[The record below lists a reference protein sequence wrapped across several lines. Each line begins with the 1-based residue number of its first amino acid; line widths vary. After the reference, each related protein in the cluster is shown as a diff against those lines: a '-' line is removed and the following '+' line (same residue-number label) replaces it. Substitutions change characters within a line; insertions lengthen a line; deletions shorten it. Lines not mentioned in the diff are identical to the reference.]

1 MPHAAI
7 YQRPIHAPINAFT
20 VTVSSPEGREQF
32 VIQSDSRE
40 AARREAIRLYAAER
54 DTPVQAWAR
63 VH

>member
-7 YQRPIHAPINAFT
+7 YQRPIHKPVTEFT
-20 VTVSSPEGREQF
+20 VTVTSPEGSEQF
-32 VIQSDSRE
+32 VIPAATRE

-54 DTPVQAWAR
+54 DTQAQAWAR

>member
-7 YQRPIHAPINAFT
+7 YQRPVHAQINAHT
-20 VTVSSPEGREQF
+20 VTVTSPEGREQF
-32 VIQSDSRE
+32 VINASTRE

>member
-7 YQRPIHAPINAFT
+7 YQRPIRTPITDFT

-32 VIQSDSRE
+32 TIPADTRE